1 MLWIERSFCCDGLG
15 RRFARGGSKGVPGKN
30 LRLVGGRP
38 LIAHSIAIAG
48 ATPGID
54 RIVCSTDSLEI
65 SNVAFEH
72 GAEIPF
78 LRPAELAVDESPEWA
93 SWQHLVRHLIGD
105 GASDSDT
112 LVSLPTTSPLRNVGD
127 VEAVLLA
134 LESSGS
140 DVALAVTEAT
150 RSPWF
155 NMVTMDSSNHVA
167 VVMEDSMGK
176 FARRQDVPNV
186 YDLTT
191 VAYAARFSYIRSAT
205 HMFEGEVVGVEV
217 PRERAI
223 DIDTELDLELA
234 DYLYGKR
241 EGRR

>member
-1 MLWIERSFCCDGLG
+1 VTVWGAV
-15 RRFARGGSKGVPGKN
+15 FARGGSKGVPGKN

-48 ATPGID
+48 ATTGID

-72 GAEIPF
+72 GAEVPF
-78 LRPAELAVDESPEWA
+78 LRPAELAEDHSPEWA

-112 LVSLPTTSPLRNVGD
+112 LVSLPTTSPLRNAED
-127 VEAVLLA
+127 VEAVLLT
-134 LESSGS
+134 LESSGA
-140 DVALAVTEAT
+140 DLALAVTEAT

-155 NMVTMDSSNHVA
+155 NMVTMDSRNHVA

-176 FARRQDVPNV
+176 FVRRQDVPKV

-241 EGRR
+241 EGRM